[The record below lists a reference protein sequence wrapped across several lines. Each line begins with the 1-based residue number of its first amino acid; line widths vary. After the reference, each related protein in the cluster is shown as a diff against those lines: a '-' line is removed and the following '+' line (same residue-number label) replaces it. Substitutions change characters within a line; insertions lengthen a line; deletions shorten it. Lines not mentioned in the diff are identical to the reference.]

1 MPCEP
6 PLPQPRL
13 RPGRRAVPSTR
24 SRRGFTLVEL
34 LIVIAVIG
42 ILVGLVVVAS
52 AGAVRTAEIR
62 ATQSLISKLSVAV
75 NDRLQALQ
83 TSPVQP
89 NGAHRYLAAT
99 LPGPGLAYTR
109 PDLTVPGPGQVLPVF
124 NPNQVYA
131 AVKVDNSPIGALS
144 WGLINEDRAKVL
156 ALMDFIRMEMPD
168 TFFVQADQ
176 PGAPYPL
183 NFGGWVY
190 PNPNAFVNVNTIN
203 PTLFNAI
210 LPLGNSAIVS
220 APGLPPP
227 FPVRLPP
234 PFPVQTPEPEVTFP
248 VQLTSYLPNLRLD
261 IPGGVV
267 GLSQAGP
274 SGCNALLNGTPFPPL
289 ININGSPDQTW
300 ERTGRGIFGASYS
313 AAAGIYK
320 NLGYAP
326 AALDGVDNSPAN
338 TAGSGFADEF
348 GENGTAAAQA
358 QSALQRF
365 YVNHDPITARSEML
379 YALLVEGVG
388 PFGSVFSPDDFTE
401 REVQDTDGDGLPEFV
416 DAWGRPL
423 QFYRNPVFY
432 NEYSLRLDPNTNN
445 LVLTSDVRNPL
456 GVLGYAAFEE
466 RQRNPLDPRNQL
478 MAIDWWGTT
487 NTVNGNVA
495 VGGEVFA
502 PIDNDVNGI
511 MGIMSARARAV
522 QAFLGPLSLFQ
533 TPAGRWEGSVTGSA
547 IDQMPSLRRRA
558 FAAKPL
564 ILSAGPDGETGL
576 YAAHRD
582 PQWITSN
589 PAQKVRMLIG
599 VPPYEFT
606 GSTFERGFGGFVG
619 ENNAAPDFL
628 DPLGIGQALE
638 RMTDN
643 ITNYRLE
650 STSGGL
656 Y

>member
-6 PLPQPRL
+6 PLPQPRP

-52 AGAVRTAEIR
+52 AGAVRTAELR

-109 PDLTVPGPGQVLPVF
+109 PDLTGPGPGQVLPVF

-190 PNPNAFVNVNTIN
+190 PNPNAFVNVNEIN
-203 PTLFNAI
+203 PTLSNAI

-227 FPVRLPP
+227 FPV
-234 PFPVQTPEPEVTFP
+234 QTPAGTFP

-261 IPGGVV
+261 IPGGPM

-274 SGCNALLNGTPFPPL
+274 SGCNLLNGTPFPPL

-313 AAAGIYK
+313 AAASIYK
-320 NLGYAP
+320 NLRYAT

-432 NEYSLRLDPNTNN
+432 NEYT
-445 LVLTSDVRNPL
+445 LVNGILTSDVRNPL
-456 GVLGYAAFEE
+456 GVLGYTPFEE

-478 MAIDWWGTT
+478 MAIDWWGET
-487 NTVNGNVA
+487 NTVNGSVA
-495 VGGEVFA
+495 VGGSVFN
-502 PIDNDVNGI
+502 PIDGTI
-511 MGIMSARARAV
+511 PMSARARAV

-533 TPAGRWEGSVTGSA
+533 TPAGRWEGSSN
-547 IDQMPSLRRRA
+547 INDQTPSLRRRA

-599 VPPYEFT
+599 VPPYQFNGFT
-606 GSTFERGFGGFVG
+606 FGNFGGFVG

-628 DPLGIGQALE
+628 APFGIGQALE

-650 STSGGL
+650 STGGGL

>member
-99 LPGPGLAYTR
+99 LPDPESAYTR
-109 PDLTVPGPGQVLPVF
+109 PDLTGPGPGQVFPVF

-190 PNPNAFVNVNTIN
+190 PNPNAFVNVNAIN
-203 PTLFNAI
+203 PTLSNAI

-227 FPVRLPP
+227 FPV
-234 PFPVQTPEPEVTFP
+234 QTPAGTFP

-326 AALDGVDNSPAN
+326 AALDGVDNN
-338 TAGSGFADEF
+338 NNGFADEF
-348 GENGTAAAQA
+348 DEGGNLGG
-358 QSALQRF
+358 L
-365 YVNHDPITARSEML
+365 VNHDPITARSEML

-432 NEYSLRLDPNTNN
+432 NEYSLGLDPNTNK

-456 GVLGYAAFEE
+456 GVLGYTPFEE

-478 MAIDWWGTT
+478 MAIDWWETKK
-487 NTVNGNVA
+487 NIINPNVA

-502 PIDNDVNGI
+502 PIDIDNSVN
-511 MGIMSARARAV
+511 GIMSARARAV

-547 IDQMPSLRRRA
+547 IDQPPSLRRRA

-582 PQWITSN
+582 PRWITAN

-599 VPPYEFT
+599 VPPYQFN
-606 GSTFERGFGGFVG
+606 GSTFDRNFDGFVG